1 MNIHVFFQ
9 SFYLCFF
16 VLISVGP
23 VFLTTANISITKG
36 YREGFFAIL
45 GCFCADAIFIS
56 LGAISAKAVV
66 SAIPQQVLMF
76 LTLFAGCFL
85 SKIAYSFWKT
95 DISKIKAQK
104 LNKTNFA
111 LSIKMFLLT
120 LSSPLSIIGY
130 GAIFS
135 QVIDGGSSTISA
147 IFGGV
152 LAAGFTHTLIVLTFG
167 SIGKKI
173 NNKFLSVLNKFS
185 ALWIAGF
192 SCLLIYKFFKDLL
205 QANVG

>member
-1 MNIHVFFQ
+1 MNFHVFFQ

-16 VLISVGP
+16 VLITVGP
-23 VFLTTANISITKG
+23 VFLTTANIAMTRG
-36 YREGFFAIL
+36 FRNGFFAIL

-66 SAIPQQVLMF
+66 SAISQQVLMF

-85 SKIAYSFWKT
+85 LHIAYGFWHT
-95 DISKIKAQK
+95 DLNKIKVQK
-104 LNKTNFA
+104 INKTNFA
-111 LSIKMFLLT
+111 ISIKMFILT

-135 QVIDGGSSTISA
+135 QVIDSSLSTVSA
-147 IFGGV
+147 ILGGI
-152 LAAGFTHTLIVLTFG
+152 LASGFTHTLIVLTFS

-173 NNKFLSVLNKFS
+173 SNKWLSILNKIS
-185 ALWIAGF
+185 ALLIGCFAG
-192 SCLLIYKFFKDLL
+192 LLLVKFCKEL
-205 QANVG
+205 VGVFFQ